1 MTEAVQEQEMA
12 FWDMWQKS
20 QRSSMDT
27 EGSTAAGT
35 EAPNQ
40 EDGASQHPDATPSKY
55 AKPASK
61 GAGHNSGRGK
71 GKRST
76 DKDGGSNQTWRDK
89 SSWSW
94 QGSGGS
100 SGGRI
105 QALENQVQCLTR
117 LALRHEDALGL
128 LRSEFSF
135 VIHAKVSTPTS
146 VVRTLFTM
154 QQEWRMLRE
163 KDPSKLTGPL
173 RVALLGCLFRELQCR
188 MEQLLQDEKMRQTW
202 IDMEWLSQDAGF
214 FPYLKYNQETKRHEP
229 EKMRPGLPTPVLREH
244 ISEVVKNIPAQGALA
259 RYHPL
264 RPLTE
269 TMAGESLVFLLQTG
283 IGSDAAQSLSLHLRT
298 LIGRSVTQLCSFSTQ
313 ADKIQRS
320 GLAMQIS
327 KSLQ

>member
-1 MTEAVQEQEMA
+1 MTEAAQEQEMA

-20 QRSSMDT
+20 QRSSINT

-40 EDGASQHPDATPSKY
+40 EDGASQHPDATPPKY

-61 GAGHNSGRGK
+61 GAGK

-76 DKDGGSNQTWRDK
+76 EKAGGSNQTWHDK

-105 QALENQVQCLTR
+105 QALENQAQCLTR
-117 LALRHEDALGL
+117 LALRPEDA
-128 LRSEFSF
+128 
-135 VIHAKVSTPTS
+135 
-146 VVRTLFTM
+146 
-154 QQEWRMLRE
+154 Q

-173 RVALLGCLFRELQCR
+173 RVALLGCLFRELQRR
-188 MEQLLQDEKMRQTW
+188 MEQFLQGEKMRQTW
-202 IDMEWLSQDAGF
+202 INMEWLSQDAGF

-244 ISEVVKNIPAQGALA
+244 ISEVAKNIPAQGALA
-259 RYHPL
+259 RHHPL

-269 TMAGESLVFLLQTG
+269 TMAGESLVFLFQTG

-298 LIGRSVTQLCSFSTQ
+298 LIGHSVTQLCSFSIQ

-327 KSLQ
+327 EKNLQ